1 MTGNQVKKV
10 FYDLGAEFC
19 GIASIDRFDK
29 APKGFHPTNVM
40 PSCKSVISY
49 GCRIPISALMTDNK
63 HVYTFIRDKLTQK
76 LNDIALEASL
86 KLEQMGMIVL
96 PLECNDSVYDADT
109 DRYRSLISAKHAA
122 QAAGV
127 GSIGRNTLLITPEFG
142 SMVWLGSVLT
152 NAELEPDPLI
162 DSICARCNICV
173 EACPVNALESEVIKQ
188 WTCHGNAFD
197 DNDEIICHKCRDVCP
212 YCFGTK
218 NKILCDEIS
227 RGK

>member
-86 KLEQMGMIVL
+86 KLE
-96 PLECNDSVYDADT
+96 
-109 DRYRSLISAKHAA
+109 
-122 QAAGV
+122 
-127 GSIGRNTLLITPEFG
+127 
-142 SMVWLGSVLT
+142 
-152 NAELEPDPLI
+152 
-162 DSICARCNICV
+162 
-173 EACPVNALESEVIKQ
+173 
-188 WTCHGNAFD
+188 
-197 DNDEIICHKCRDVCP
+197 
-212 YCFGTK
+212 
-218 NKILCDEIS
+218 
-227 RGK
+227 